1 MERDKLIRRERDR
14 HDGRGSVVSAT
25 QLGLSRLRA
34 VRKARAELYERILVD
49 WSDGDRDAL
58 ATLLHRLN
66 QSMDSHV
73 KPR

>member
-1 MERDKLIRRERDR
+1 MERDKLIRRERDP